1 MATRSKGQQLDMD
14 KTKAKK
20 KRIRDPEKTR
30 EKLLQA
36 AVDLVSEKGPDALS
50 LKEVAIR
57 ADVSRSVTYLHFEDR
72 DHLLNEAKAWIAVQL
87 KQGVILFDE
96 EAPLYERIL
105 HTTKVVLENPELS
118 RAMMMDALTQGK
130 LDRRHPLFKTVKKRL
145 SDLVKHGK
153 VTAKADLEVRTYIHL
168 GVIAATLL
176 FEKQHRGENVDTLAR
191 RFAKEWCDIL
201 QQGMFLNQDS

>member
-1 MATRSKGQQLDMD
+1 MD
-14 KTKAKK
+14 TTTKK

-72 DHLLNEAKAWIAVQL
+72 DHLLTEAKAWIATQL
-87 KQGVILFDE
+87 KEGVILFDE
-96 EAPLYERIL
+96 GAPLYERIF
-105 HTTKVVLENPELS
+105 HTTRVVLENPELS
-118 RAMMMDALTQGK
+118 RAMMMDALTQGE
-130 LDRRHPLFKTVKKRL
+130 LDRRHPLYKTVKKRL
-145 SDLVKHGK
+145 SVLVKQGK
-153 VTAKADLEVRTYIHL
+153 LAPKADLEVRTYIHL

-176 FEKQHRGENVDTLAR
+176 FEKQHRGENTDALAK
-191 RFAKEWCDIL
+191 RFAKEWSEIL
-201 QQGMFLNQDS
+201 QHGMFLN

>member
-1 MATRSKGQQLDMD
+1 MD
-14 KTKAKK
+14 TTTKK

-72 DHLLNEAKAWIAVQL
+72 DHLLTEAKAWIATQL
-87 KQGVILFDE
+87 KEGVILFDE
-96 EAPLYERIL
+96 GAPLYERIF
-105 HTTKVVLENPELS
+105 HTTRVVLENPELS
-118 RAMMMDALTQGK
+118 RAMMMDALTQGE
-130 LDRRHPLFKTVKKRL
+130 LDRRHPLYKTVKKRL
-145 SDLVKHGK
+145 SVLVKQGK
-153 VTAKADLEVRTYIHL
+153 LAPKADLEVRTYIHL

-176 FEKQHRGENVDTLAR
+176 FEKQHRGENSDALAK
-191 RFAKEWCDIL
+191 RFAKEWSEIL
-201 QQGMFLNQDS
+201 QHGMFLN